1 MSLLSLPHSPCHIP
15 TSLSSPPAPTSPPS
29 ASSTSVARSRCQ
41 STSAPARWRE
51 SDGLA
56 DSSPHTRMMRDPRAQ
71 GNLLQI
77 HKSSLHAEGFLYFYR
92 WRRSPIDA
100 TFSVESCKGQRIDVE
115 SVMSMKA
122 ALHFGKGFVKNSE
135 IHLNTKLENIESVFD
150 ITHIFDTGTV

>member
-1 MSLLSLPHSPCHIP
+1 MPTQLNADTHFSRTRTTAHASHISCGSRVTKGSPCVMSLLSLPHSPCHIP
-15 TSLSSPPAPTSPPS
+15 TSLSSPPAPTSPLS

-51 SDGLA
+51 SGGLA

-92 WRRSPIDA
+92 NGEGLQLMRRS
-100 TFSVESCKGQRIDVE
+100 Q
-115 SVMSMKA
+115 
-122 ALHFGKGFVKNSE
+122 
-135 IHLNTKLENIESVFD
+135 
-150 ITHIFDTGTV
+150 